1 MDEGQEHFLKYWFS
15 GFENGLGQVDAAAQE
30 TILRACG
37 LACAH
42 SFTAQAFQ
50 EAWQQSTDLDTFL
63 VNLAG
68 KFRAVVFEKVDERNI
83 AITYTQCFCDLVR
96 LGWVKAPVLCKCS
109 ATNLKENFESSL
121 GRPVQVEMKSS
132 ILGGAEKCLFEV
144 ELLDGKE

>member
-1 MDEGQEHFLKYWFS
+1 MDEGQEHFLKFWFS
-15 GFENGLGQVDAAAQE
+15 GFENGLGQVDGDAQD

-50 EAWQQSTDLDTFL
+50 EAKQQSSELDAFL

-68 KFRAVVFEKVDERNI
+68 KFRAVLFEKVDERNI
-83 AITYTQCFCDLVR
+83 SVTYRQCFCDLVT
-96 LGWVKAPVLCKCS
+96 LGWVKTPVLCKCS

-121 GRPVQVEMKSS
+121 GRPVQVVMKSS
-132 ILGGAEKCLFEV
+132 ILGGAEKCSFEV
-144 ELLDGKE
+144 VLLDAKA